1 MHKLKNRQQEDDIF
15 VLLHLV
21 WSNFGCGVILECST
35 LFLVTSAIDIHRNL
49 LAIRI
54 WVTERNCSSR
64 YIHSNILIL
73 WILVSSNKISV
84 SLNALHYDLVLWR
97 ESARALFCQPE
108 FATYGNLTCIFL
120 NHWSVSCLAN
130 AEQKRFQILLLQ
142 CIVYTYKSRIN
153 TRINNPIK

>member
-108 FATYGNLTCIFL
+108 FATYETLHAYSSIIGPSAASQMQNK
-120 NHWSVSCLAN
+120 SVFKYFFCN
-130 AEQKRFQILLLQ
+130 AS
-142 CIVYTYKSRIN
+142 YTPTKAV
-153 TRINNPIK
+153 